1 MLKKELEKKVKELE
15 KEIKEKDVDIFHM
28 NNEIDELKVQLNHQT
43 YFANQYSDVSKKY
56 NDAME
61 KEREIRSFIKKTIE
75 DEFLTETMD
84 KLMGLNTSTDEW
96 DWNRILIEIGKLKGI
111 EELVKFERSE

>member
-1 MLKKELEKKVKELE
+1 MLKKELEKKVKQLE
-15 KEIKEKDVDIFHM
+15 VENSNMAAENFHLK
-28 NNEIDELKVQLNHQT
+28 NEIINLQQSLRDQS
-43 YFANQYSDVSKKY
+43 YYADQYSDVSKKY

-61 KEREIRSFIKKTIE
+61 KEREIRSLIKKTIE
-75 DEFLTETMD
+75 DEFLVETMD

-96 DWNRILIEIGKLKGI
+96 SWNRILIEIGKLKGI